1 MILAGLEGFAY
12 TFVTGSNS
20 ALLYDILKREHTEND
35 YLKINSK
42 VLSLESLT
50 IGISIFIGG
59 ELAAYSWNLV
69 YGIQIITMLFAI
81 VFLKNIDEQMV
92 YFPDIII

>member
-1 MILAGLEGFAY
+1 MPD

-20 ALLYDILKREHTEND
+20 VLLYDILKREHTEND

-42 VLSLESLT
+42 SSFTESLT

-59 ELAAYSWNLV
+59 ELAAYSMESCLWYSDNYHALCNCIFKK
-69 YGIQIITMLFAI
+69 Y
-81 VFLKNIDEQMV
+81 
-92 YFPDIII
+92 